1 MPYKKA
7 VARRDGLF
15 SLQKQ
20 EGNDV
25 DWSLMFHK
33 RVMVFGCGNILKGD
47 DGLGPAVVRLL
58 EEQGGLPDEVGLL
71 DIGTSIREVLLDML
85 LMDPKP
91 ARIIVVDAVT
101 EPSRNAG
108 EFWEIDVDMVSP
120 KKVKDFSLHQFPSVN
135 LLKDLKETTGM
146 DVRILVVQT
155 GCIPDEIDDRLTPEV
170 TAVLPRVADRVRELC
185 LLP

>member
-1 MPYKKA
+1 M
-7 VARRDGLF
+7 
-15 SLQKQ
+15 
-20 EGNDV
+20 
-25 DWSLMFHK
+25 DWSLMFQK

-58 EEQGGLPDEVGLL
+58 EEQGGLPEDVGLL

-91 ARIIVVDAVT
+91 RRIIVVDAVT
-101 EPSRNAG
+101 EPSRNPG

-135 LLKDLKETTGM
+135 LLKDIKETTGT
-146 DVRILVVQT
+146 DVRILVVQA
-155 GCIPDEIDDRLTPEV
+155 GCIPEEIDDRLTPEI
-170 TAVLPRVADRVRELC
+170 AAALPKVADRVRELC